1 MIILESVV
9 HCALIRRVSYLQV
22 KLTFRG
28 TFRSTHDKGISGPKS
43 LFAAGVS
50 FRSKA
55 RPNVKIQPCKF
66 N

>member
-1 MIILESVV
+1 MIILESVI
-9 HCALIRRVSYLQV
+9 HCALIRRVSYY

-43 LFAAGVS
+43 LFAAGIS

-55 RPNVKIQPCKF
+55 RPKVKIQPCKF